1 MTRKMLIPLLVVA
14 LSLFAASGALAA
26 AGKAVIAVAAEGS
39 APTAQISKLAA
50 RAPYFLLFDDKGQ
63 LAEALAN
70 PYRQGAGGAGPQ
82 VVDFLAAKGIKTVIA
97 GEFGAN
103 MTNAMKNKGMTHRT
117 ATGPAVEA
125 VKAK

>member
-1 MTRKMLIPLLVVA
+1 MTRKMLLPLLVVA
-14 LSLFAASGALAA
+14 LSFFAGSAALAA
-26 AGKAVIAVAAEGS
+26 GKTVIAVAAEGS
-39 APTAQISKLAA
+39 TPTAQVSKLAA

-103 MTNAMKNKGMTHRT
+103 MTNAMKAKDMTHRI
-117 ATGPAVEA
+117 ATGPAAEA